1 MSCSASSQGHQLCS
15 RIKYVFLQ
23 NLILESLEFYYKY
36 LMSQDNK
43 EWEPVIGEY
52 RDVLVVL
59 RTTLLGMQ
67 RR

>member
-1 MSCSASSQGHQLCS
+1 MSCSPSSQDHQLCS
-15 RIKYVFLQ
+15 RVKCVFLL
-23 NLILESLEFYYKY
+23 NLIIESLEFDYKY

-52 RDVLVVL
+52 RDVLVDL